1 MLRQVTE
8 PLPFA
13 SGEQACHRV
22 LNAIDVIG
30 ARWTGSILMAAVRGA
45 RRFKEY
51 RALIGGISDSQ
62 LTVRLKELQARGL
75 IARTVIPSTPVQIT
89 YTLTTA
95 GEELIAALVPLS
107 QWGEQHLA
115 GDDDA

>member
-1 MLRQVTE
+1 MTE
-8 PLPFA
+8 PLPFP
-13 SGEQACHRV
+13 SGEQGCHRI

-107 QWGEQHLA
+107 RWGEQHLA